1 MYLHTDIV
9 TITDIDGNFSIKVP
23 QGGRVE
29 VSYIGYL
36 PMVITDFKIKDIV
49 LQEDSQTLDE
59 VVVVGYG
66 TQKKAHLTGAIST
79 VPMDDIKDLADGN
92 LASSLSGLVNGL
104 SVVGGDGQPGDPAS
118 MYVRGVRSL
127 GDVGS
132 QVQQPLF
139 VIDGVVYNND
149 VKVGNITTNPG
160 AEAFNNL
167 DPNDVE
173 SITVLKDASA
183 AVYGSRAANG
193 VILVTTKKGKLGEPV
208 ISYSGTFGFTDA
220 VSNPKMLSAY
230 NYGRLYNAM
239 AAADPTNTTLN
250 HRTALFQ
257 ADELNAMR
265 GLDYNLLDENW
276 KTGFT
281 MKHSVGISGATE
293 KANYYANIGY
303 FDQDGNLGRLDY
315 NRGNHR
321 AGVDVTLKKWVKASL
336 QISGDY
342 GDKNKPL
349 VKSRRF
355 KRRKGLYPS
364 PLTHPRY
371 IPEFVNGLPV
381 ATYGPTNSQ
390 VNQNQNYNHSVLQNT
405 GDYNRNKNSNFQINT
420 GLELDFGFF
429 YPSRVS
435 RLASITRR
443 TSVTPRPISTARN
456 TTFI

>member
-1 MYLHTDIV
+1 PM
-9 TITDIDGNFSIKVP
+9 TISDFSINP
-23 QGGRVE
+23 
-29 VSYIGYL
+29 
-36 PMVITDFKIKDIV
+36 IV
-49 LQEDSQTLDE
+49 LQEDSETLDE

-66 TQKKAHLTGAIST
+66 TQKKAHLTGAIAT
-79 VPMDDIKDLADGN
+79 VPMDQIKDLADGN

-118 MYVRGVRSL
+118 MYVRGVRDL

-132 QVQQPLF
+132 KVQQPLF

-149 VKVGNITTNPG
+149 VKVGNVYTNPG

-193 VILVTTKKGKLGEPV
+193 VILVTTKKGKIGEPV

-220 VSNPKMLSAY
+220 VSRPKMLNSY
-230 NYGRLYNAM
+230 DYGRLYNAM

-250 HRTALFQ
+250 HRTGLFQ
-257 ADELNAMR
+257 ADELAAMR
-265 GLDYNLLDENW
+265 GLNYDLLDENW

-281 MKHSVGISGATE
+281 MKHSVGVSGATE

-303 FDQDGNLGRLDY
+303 FDQDGNIGRLDY
-315 NRGNHR
+315 NRWNYR
-321 AGVDVTLKKWVKASL
+321 AGVDVTLKKWIKASL

-349 VKSRRF
+349 VKVGGSSDE
-355 KRRKGLYPS
+355 KAYNLL
-364 PLTHPRY
+364 LTHPRY
-371 IPEFVNGLPV
+371 IPEYVNGMPV
-381 ATYGPTNSQ
+381 AVYGPTNTQ
-390 VNQNQNYNHSVLQNT
+390 VNQDQNYNHTVLQNL
-405 GDYNRNKNSNFQINT
+405 GDYNRNTTSNLQINT
-420 GLELDFGFF
+420 GLSLDFGF
-429 YPSRVS
+429 
-435 RLASITRR
+435 I
-443 TSVTPRPISTARN
+443 
-456 TTFI
+456 